1 MRYTGVE
8 QRVVDEKTVVSTVKY
23 PYIPES
29 EQDYYVITTTGDRF
43 DVLSFQFYG
52 DTQYWWAIAASNPTV
67 RKDTLFIE
75 PGLQLRIPPISA
87 ILSRFEIENRL

>member
-1 MRYTGVE
+1 MRYTGIE
-8 QRVVDEKTVVSTVKY
+8 QRVVDGKTATGTVKY

-29 EQDYYVITTTGDRF
+29 QKDYYVITTTGDRF
-43 DVLSFQFYG
+43 DVLSLQFYG
-52 DTQYWWAIAASNPTV
+52 DTQYWWAIAASNPVV

-75 PGLQLRIPPISA
+75 PGLQLRIPPIST